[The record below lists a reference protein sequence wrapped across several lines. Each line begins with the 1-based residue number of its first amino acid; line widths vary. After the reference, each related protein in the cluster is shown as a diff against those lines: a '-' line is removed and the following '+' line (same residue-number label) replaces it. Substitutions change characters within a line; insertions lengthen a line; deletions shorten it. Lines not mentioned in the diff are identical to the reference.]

1 MKALLA
7 HESERPIAML
17 RSVPPPFTRWGRVS
31 GAGGVATPDLR
42 RISPRRLAA
51 LSMDLYLAGT
61 LSWSEYE
68 MLAFPPELH
77 PDYERTIGAL
87 IGERADPDRP
97 RDYVAYWERR
107 LAFEKKYNGRD
118 AILVERT
125 QRIVDLVRGFI
136 RKAA

>member
-1 MKALLA
+1 MKAMLA
-7 HESERPIAML
+7 PELEPTAPPLSRTPPILPRWAH
-17 RSVPPPFTRWGRVS
+17 SAGVP
-31 GAGGVATPDLR
+31 GVTTPDLR
-42 RISPRRLAA
+42 HISPRRLAA

-61 LSWSEYE
+61 LNWTEYE

-87 IGERADPDRP
+87 LGERADPDRP

-107 LAFEKKYNGRD
+107 LAFETKYNGRD
-118 AILVERT
+118 TTLVERT
-125 QRIVDLVRGFI
+125 RRIAELVPGFV